1 MAKVFCVSYTFY
13 VSVLVEDIE
22 KSLDIKWQDVD
33 TYYVKWNILHITMQ
47 NKDTLEYP
55 LPEMDSD
62 DIKYPEE
69 CEVYDNPD
77 LDPTEKGK

>member
-1 MAKVFCVSYTFY
+1 MAKVFNVTYMFC

-47 NKDTLEYP
+47 NKDSLEYP

-69 CEVYDNPD
+69 YEVYDNSN
-77 LDPTEKGK
+77 LDPTKKGK